1 MAKKEKSGLVIIDML
16 NDFVLAGAPLEVPE
30 ARQILPALKRRIAS
44 ARRKKEPV
52 IYVSDAHAKNDK
64 EFQRF
69 GWPPHAVRGTKGA
82 EVVKE
87 LAPKEGDIVIEKKSY
102 SGFYRTSLERT
113 LKKLGISR
121 ISIAGCVTNICV
133 LYTASDAVL
142 RGFDV
147 TVDEGLVAGLD
158 RRSHVFALDQMRDI
172 LGVDVIRRG
181 TG

>member
-1 MAKKEKSGLVIIDML
+1 MAKKEKSGIVIIDML